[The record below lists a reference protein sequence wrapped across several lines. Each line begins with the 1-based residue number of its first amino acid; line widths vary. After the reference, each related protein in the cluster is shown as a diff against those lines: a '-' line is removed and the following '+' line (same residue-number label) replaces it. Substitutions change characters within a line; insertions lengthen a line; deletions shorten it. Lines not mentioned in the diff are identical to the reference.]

1 MTVTL
6 LPPSTTTPTL
16 KVTPTPEVFE
26 LDAGPLVFPPEL
38 YPELLED
45 EVIFKANLVEIFG
58 KRPWD
63 KEEEVKV
70 VEDAEVIAETETTES
85 VTETTNDIN
94 SDNETNSEDT
104 KTDTTVSA
112 E

>member
-45 EVIFKANLVEIFG
+45 EVIF
-58 KRPWD
+58 
-63 KEEEVKV
+63 
-70 VEDAEVIAETETTES
+70 
-85 VTETTNDIN
+85 
-94 SDNETNSEDT
+94 
-104 KTDTTVSA
+104 
-112 E
+112 